1 MSQKSTLDGA
11 VGPLQRTAWFPDSCQ
26 KAFLE
31 ILFSFEIELSFFNC
45 FHNTHASFTCNVSER
60 AVSNGTTK
68 YHWALSLAH
77 CHALLFFMAQ
87 FLVVIDNWDK
97 PNQNADPP

>member
-1 MSQKSTLDGA
+1 MGRSVHCKERPGSPTVVRKHFWKYCFRLKSSFRFLIVSITHM
-11 VGPLQRTAWFPDSCQ
+11 PLLR
-26 KAFLE
+26 
-31 ILFSFEIELSFFNC
+31 
-45 FHNTHASFTCNVSER
+45 NVSER